1 MAIICSKRK
10 ENLCYLCD
18 LPLPLK
24 ITPMAS
30 IFHVVIN
37 TAQNDMKSFKDL
49 FQRKRDAQPQL
60 ASTDSPTPLRIEGIA
75 PAPLTPEPDDAELA
89 AAALLEL
96 LVQSGKF
103 QVSSKHARKKHETKG
118 TATAEPETLRS
129 ALPLGSSKNLKPET
143 SGATAAY
150 YRHLAEKIRQTR
162 EHQRLRVTRFLAFV
176 EQELKGRHLPAYG
189 PGSLGLLEAE
199 LYKRM
204 DIVDRE
210 GGPLKHRWQHCLAE
224 VTVRLMQAAR
234 TTDDIPGGNTEPGGN
249 EGD

>member
-10 ENLCYLCD
+10 ENLCYLCYLCD

-30 IFHVVIN
+30 IFHVVTN

-49 FQRKRDAQPQL
+49 FQRKCDAQPQL
-60 ASTDSPTPLRIEGIA
+60 APADSPTPLRIEGIA

-89 AAALLEL
+89 AAALLEMM
-96 LVQSGKF
+96 VQSGKF
-103 QVSSKHARKKHETKG
+103 QVSSKHALKKHETKG
-118 TATAEPETLRS
+118 T
-129 ALPLGSSKNLKPET
+129 
-143 SGATAAY
+143 ATAAY

-234 TTDDIPGGNTEPGGN
+234 TTDDTLGGNTDPGGN